1 MASPKSKIKKIH
13 ILLKEQMEGVS
24 AYDIDDHYYMCLR
37 SCDNA
42 TKENWE
48 MFPLR
53 QEPISVLQNVV
64 NVMDE
69 HQEYLFLYIEFE
81 DDAKTQPAAPVDED
95 KSSKSYIRKR
105 TGGIAL

>member
-64 NVMDE
+64 NIMDE

-81 DDAKTQPAAPVDED
+81 GDTKNTT
-95 KSSKSYIRKR
+95 SR
-105 TGGIAL
+105 TCR

>member
-37 SCDNA
+37 SSHNA
-42 TKENWE
+42 TKESWE

-53 QEPISVLQNVV
+53 QEPIGVLQNVV

-69 HQEYLFLYIEFE
+69 HQEYLFLYVEFE
-81 DDAKTQPAAPVDED
+81 DDAKTQPAAPVDENNFQ
-95 KSSKSYIRKR
+95 KIIYENRR
-105 TGGIAL
+105 EEL